1 MTTGT
6 ENVSRKLAIEF
17 NWVSIFMSRVTIFV
31 VMTDKTLAEHMSELF
46 GGDEEYY
53 EPESEIEEGE
63 PEFEGEGAE
72 KDELPFDTR
81 PE

>member
-1 MTTGT
+1 
-6 ENVSRKLAIEF
+6 
-17 NWVSIFMSRVTIFV
+17 MSGVVIDD
-31 VMTDKTLAEHMSELF
+31 VMTDKTLAEYMSEFF
-46 GGDEEYY
+46 GGDEEEY
-53 EPESEIEEGE
+53 EPDSEIKEGE